1 MLFYTK
7 DQMTSNSLERK
18 MQQGLTEN
26 CSASEDSPEK
36 WREIL
41 AWHFYPKQV

>member
-18 MQQGLTEN
+18 MQQGLQKTALLQKIPLKN
-26 CSASEDSPEK
+26 REK
-36 WREIL
+36 S
-41 AWHFYPKQV
+41 